1 MQHDGRGILFCGGM
15 CLGGIRIA
23 HRSTAADGVQPPR
36 FLSGNIWERE
46 FVRAGRVT
54 AVCFCVLSQSNIIV
68 IYINMYIYM

>member
-23 HRSTAADGVQPPR
+23 HRSAAAGGVQPPR
-36 FLSGNIWERE
+36 FLSGNFLERE

-54 AVCFCVLSQSNIIV
+54 AVCFSVLSDVSKSNI
-68 IYINMYIYM
+68 YIS